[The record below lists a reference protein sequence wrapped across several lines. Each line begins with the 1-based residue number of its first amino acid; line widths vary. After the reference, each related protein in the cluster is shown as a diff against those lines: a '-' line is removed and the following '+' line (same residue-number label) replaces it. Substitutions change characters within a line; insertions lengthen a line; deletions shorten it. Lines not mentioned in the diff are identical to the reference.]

1 MPSTQSTKSESRSE
15 SKNGGAPPPASGLE
29 MRELLDVLLAVRDGD
44 FSVRLPGHWTGIEG
58 KIADTLNEVVA
69 ANQKMAAQ
77 LDRVG
82 QVVGKEGKTKQR
94 VRFPRQTG
102 SWADM
107 ETSVNTLIDDLL
119 WPTTE
124 VTRALAAVAQGDL
137 SQTMRLDV
145 DGRALQGEFLR
156 SATIVN

>member
-1 MPSTQSTKSESRSE
+1 M
-15 SKNGGAPPPASGLE
+15 
-29 MRELLDVLLAVRDGD
+29 
-44 FSVRLPGHWTGIEG
+44 G
-58 KIADTLNEVVA
+58 KIADSVNDVVGPTSRWPSSWSA
-69 ANQKMAAQ
+69 WA
-77 LDRVG
+77 RS
-82 QVVGKEGKTKQR
+82 VGKEGRTRQR
-94 VRFPRQTG
+94 VRFPRAVG

-145 DGRALQGEFLR
+145 DGRPLQGEFLR
-156 SATIVN
+156 SADHRELDDQAAAACSPPR